1 MSFATFEGQKQ
12 TKKNSEFNENQIYLN
27 IINQIIYQ
35 VKSTRIPLTGFKIK
49 RPVTKKKKIVLI
61 ATVLLVL
68 MCKFNIPDIHND
80 LYTLS
85 RDILTVGLLI
95 WIAWS
100 ALSVITISNF
110 AMKFRDVSADI
121 SIENDDLFEKYGDEI
136 IYLGNQRKEF

>member
-1 MSFATFEGQKQ
+1 M
-12 TKKNSEFNENQIYLN
+12 
-27 IINQIIYQ
+27 
-35 VKSTRIPLTGFKIK
+35 
-49 RPVTKKKKIVLI
+49 LI

-136 IYLGNQRKEF
+136 IYLFRQSKKRILIIEDLDRFEDIRIFEKLRELNT